1 MRATWGYC
9 IWALSTVLSLLG
21 VVLYIV
27 VIIGIAAAMTWGV
40 VKLFP
45 PKTAREKAE
54 AKSSGSAS

>member
-1 MRATWGYC
+1 M
-9 IWALSTVLSLLG
+9 STVLSLFG
-21 VVLYIV
+21 VALYIV
-27 VIIGIAAAMTWGV
+27 AIISIAAAMTWGV